1 VSEAQAGDI
10 VRVHGIP
17 ELRIGD
23 VLGQA
28 PEGAP
33 VARFPP
39 PTLESVIRAADPAQT
54 TLMYA
59 ALERLEEQDPLISIR
74 RGERDSSISLQLYGE
89 VQKEV
94 IEATLLKDYGI
105 PVRFEPSQT
114 ICIERVVGSGSAG
127 EGMGGANPF
136 AAAVAFDIAPGARD
150 SGITYHRELGS
161 LPLAFYRAIEETVRQ
176 TLREGLLGWEVRDCV
191 VTLTHVGMVPTSA
204 AGDFRNLTPLVLM
217 DALRQAGTEVCE
229 PIERFMLDLPVD
241 AVGDAYGML
250 ASVRAMPEEAAVRGE
265 TSRITGTIPS
275 SEVHRFEQ
283 HLPALGRGEAVFTT
297 AHEGYQPVRGT
308 PPERA
313 RTDFNPLNRKL
324 YLALVSQS

>member
-54 TLMYA
+54 ALMYA

-94 IEATLLKDYGI
+94 IEATLRTEYGI
-105 PVRFEPSQT
+105 PVHFEPSQT
-114 ICIERVVGSGSAG
+114 ICIERVVGTGEAG
-127 EGMGGANPF
+127 EEQGANPF
-136 AAAVAFDIAPGARD
+136 GVTVFIRIEPGPRD
-150 SGITYHRELGS
+150 SGIAYHRELGIV
-161 LPLAFYRAIEETVRQ
+161 PLGFYRAIEETIFA
-176 TLREGLLGWEVRDCV
+176 TLEEGLHGWSVRDCV
-191 VTLTHVGMVPTSA
+191 VTLTRVTYPTGST

-217 DALRQAGTEVCE
+217 KALQRAGTEVCE
-229 PIERFMLDLPVD
+229 PIERFTLDVPVD
-241 AVGDAYGML
+241 AVGDANGML
-250 ASVRAMPEEAAVRGE
+250 ASVRAMPEESTLRGE
-265 TSRITGTIPS
+265 TSRILGTIPS

-283 HLPALGRGEAVFTT
+283 HLPTLGRGEAVFTT